1 MRAVILQPMYLP
13 WIGYFNLIDQ
23 SDVFVFLDDVQFS
36 VQSWQQ
42 RNKIKTSQGWL
53 WLTVPIL
60 REFGS
65 KIKEIKVN
73 NNINWSK
80 KHWASV
86 RQNYSKA
93 PYFKEYSKPFEE
105 IYSQEW
111 EYLADLD
118 ITLIKVITT
127 TLGLKTEFV
136 LSSELAVEGEK
147 TERVINILEKLGAS
161 EYISGP
167 AAKSYIEVEKFTEAG
182 ITLYWHEYEHPVYPQ
197 LYGEFIPYL
206 SVIDLLFNCG
216 PESKRYIRKG
226 GENALK
232 KAN

>member
-1 MRAVILQPMYLP
+1 MYLP
-13 WIGYFNLIDQ
+13 WTGYFNLVDE

-42 RNKIKTSQGWL
+42 RNKIKTSQGWM

-60 REFGS
+60 RQFGA
-65 KIKEIKVN
+65 KIKEIKIN
-73 NNINWSK
+73 NNINWRK
-80 KHWASV
+80 KHWASI
-86 RQNYSKA
+86 RQSYGKA
-93 PYFKEYSKPFEE
+93 PYFKAYSSFFEE

-111 EYLADLD
+111 DYLADLD
-118 ITLIKVITT
+118 IALIKGITAI
-127 TLGLKTEFV
+127 LGLETKFV
-136 LSSELAVEGEK
+136 LSSKLSVEGEK
-147 TERVINILEKLGAS
+147 AERVIDILKRIGAG

-167 AAKSYIEVEKFTEAG
+167 AAKSYIETGKFTKEG
-182 ITLYWHEYEHPVYPQ
+182 ITLYWHEFDHPVYPQ
-197 LYGEFIPYL
+197 LYGDFIPYL

-216 PESKRYIRKG
+216 PESEKYIRKG